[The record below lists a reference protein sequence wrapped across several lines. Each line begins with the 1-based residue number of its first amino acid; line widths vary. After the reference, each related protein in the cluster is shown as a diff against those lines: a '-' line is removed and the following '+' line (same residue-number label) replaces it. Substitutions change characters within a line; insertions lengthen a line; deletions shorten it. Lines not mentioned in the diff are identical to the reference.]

1 MNNFTDQIDQKIL
14 KILQIDASL
23 SMDEISEKVN
33 LSRNAC
39 WRRIR
44 RLESEGIIKGRV
56 ALVEPRSVNLGLS
69 IFVMIKTNSHES
81 DWAKKFESVVSN
93 FPDDKILHA
102 RTIVT
107 KDSITIHIVK
117 LSDNGILKFGEDCEF
132 IN

>member
-1 MNNFTDQIDQKIL
+1 MNNYTDQIDQKIL

-56 ALVEPRSVNLGLS
+56 AIVEPRSVNLGLS

-81 DWAKKFESVVSN
+81 VGQRNSKVLFLISQRLWGRIEWLE
-93 FPDDKILHA
+93 I
-102 RTIVT
+102 
-107 KDSITIHIVK
+107 
-117 LSDNGILKFGEDCEF
+117 
-132 IN
+132 

>member
-1 MNNFTDQIDQKIL
+1 MDNYTDQIDQKIL

-56 ALVEPRSVNLGLS
+56 AIVEPRSVNLGYQFL
-69 IFVMIKTNSHES
+69 
-81 DWAKKFESVVSN
+81 
-93 FPDDKILHA
+93 
-102 RTIVT
+102 
-107 KDSITIHIVK
+107 
-117 LSDNGILKFGEDCEF
+117 
-132 IN
+132 